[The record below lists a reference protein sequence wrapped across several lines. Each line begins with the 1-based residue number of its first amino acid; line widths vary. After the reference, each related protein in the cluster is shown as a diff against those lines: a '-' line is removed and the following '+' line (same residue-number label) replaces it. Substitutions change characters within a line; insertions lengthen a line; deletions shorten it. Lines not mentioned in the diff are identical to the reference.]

1 MKIGVSA
8 AIATAVIYLNV
19 PDIMTPPQTLLFLI
33 TIFGCSA
40 YFIGWCFEQID
51 RVKRKRA
58 SLKIRKPRRRH
69 EKIIDFPVRSR
80 TKIIPAFKVVSK

>member
-40 YFIGWCFEQID
+40 YFIGWCFEQAERIQ
-51 RVKRKRA
+51 RKRR
-58 SLKIRKPRRRH
+58 SLIIRKARRRH
-69 EKIIDFPVRSR
+69 EKVIDFPVRSR
-80 TKIIPAFKVVSK
+80 TIHIPAFKVVGK